1 MFSETHLIELE
12 KSFRERLPD
21 STGMAQL
28 GILLISEVRNN
39 RAALVDAAFPLE
51 TLADQIRNKPYTEL
65 SPKFQDQ
72 VLDIVEKVEQALECR
87 DPVKTIIDM
96 NDELNFIDFDSDACG
111 DNIERREYFQ
121 CSVNGDQHIFK
132 FTLHPDTGDFFLYTF
147 LSQEHGFF
155 ARLWRG
161 LKYAFGYNSKHGHWD
176 KVEID
181 RKMAERLHRLSNEAL
196 DTMKIKA
203 LNSLHNPNI

>member
-72 VLDIVEKVEQALECR
+72 VLDVVEKVEQALECR
-87 DPVKTIIDM
+87 DSVKHKIDI
-96 NDELNFIDFDSDACG
+96 NAELDFIGFDSDACT
-111 DNIERREYFQ
+111 DNVEHREYFQ

-132 FTLHPDTGDFFLYTF
+132 FTLNPDNGDFCLHTF

-181 RKMAERLHRLSNEAL
+181 RKMAERLHRLTNEAL

-203 LNSLHNPNI
+203 LNSLYNPNT